1 MSAKITVAMVGD
13 YPVGGQSIRGGVQ
26 AVVSYLVDAMKA
38 RNDVDLHVITFKRHI
53 RQPATIDAGGFHVH
67 QLPTQRLGL
76 TTLFWRDRRMLHAC
90 LDKIKPDIVH
100 AQGAGRDGYLATKS
114 GLPSVVTF
122 HGILGQDAKY
132 VNGWLRRQR
141 SVMQS
146 HLTETFC
153 VRHAANVISISPYVQ
168 QYYGTSLRGN
178 TFYIPNPVK
187 ADYFNVVRQE
197 EEGRVLFAGR
207 VIPRK
212 GVADLVEAVA
222 AVRSQTPIKV
232 VLAGA
237 LDNTEYVTEVKSLI
251 ARLGLSDR
259 FIFKGLL
266 NESEVLDE
274 FCRCA
279 LLVLP
284 SYQETAPMVVQQAM
298 ASRVPVIATRICGVP
313 DQVTH
318 GVTGLLYEP
327 HDVKTLATHLEML
340 LKNKEL
346 RANMSLMAQQKAEY
360 EYRSEKVAE
369 RTVAMYQEILG
380 RSRLAPSDSLG

>member
-1 MSAKITVAMVGD
+1 LAEKITVAMVGE

-53 RQPATIDAGGFHVH
+53 RQPATIDAGGFHIH
-67 QLPTQRLGL
+67 QLPIQRLGL
-76 TTLFWRDRRMLHAC
+76 TTLYWQDRRIFHMC

-100 AQGAGRDGYLATKS
+100 AQGAGRDGYLAIRS

-132 VNGWLRRQR
+132 VNGWVHRQR
-141 SVMQS
+141 SAMQS
-146 HLTETFC
+146 RLMESHC
-153 VRHAANVISISPYVQ
+153 VRHAPNVISISPYVQ
-168 QYYGTSLRGN
+168 HYYGAKLRGN

-187 ADYFNVVRQE
+187 ADYFNIARRE
-197 EEGRVLFAGR
+197 EEGRVLFAGK

-212 GVADLVEAVA
+212 GVTDLIEAVA
-222 AVRSQTPIKV
+222 AVRSRMLIKV

-251 ARLGLSDR
+251 ARLDLSDH
-259 FIFKGLL
+259 FVFKGLL
-266 NESEVLDE
+266 NESEILDE
-274 FCRCA
+274 FSRCT

-318 GVTGLLYEP
+318 EVTGLLHEP
-327 HDVKTLATHLEML
+327 HDVKTLATHLERL
-340 LKNKEL
+340 LRDKEL
-346 RANMSLMAQQKAEY
+346 RASVSLMAQKKAEH
-360 EYRSEKVAE
+360 EYRAEKVAA
-369 RTVAMYQEILG
+369 RTVAMYREILG
-380 RSRLAPSDSLG
+380 RSR